1 MEIDKGFQGDTD
13 VTESYGADSIKVLEG
28 LEAVRKRPAM
38 YIGSTGRD
46 GLHHLVYE
54 VVDNSIDEASAG
66 FCDTIVVKIRMDNSV
81 TVEDNGRGIPV
92 DMHKTEGV
100 SAAEVALTKLH
111 AGAKFSNDSYKISG
125 GLHGV
130 GVSVVNAL
138 SIYLEL
144 EVRREGGVYT
154 QSYVRGVPGAPLEM
168 VGKTKRRG
176 TMITFKPDDEIF
188 DDTEFSYDTL
198 SNRLRE
204 LAFLNSGVKIT
215 LIDERTDRQSEF
227 FYKGGIIEFVE
238 YINRN
243 KKVLHKN
250 PIFITGSKEDCL
262 VEVALQYNDTY
273 AENIFSFANSI
284 NTTEGGTHLIGFR
297 SALTRAFNNYAAS
310 SNILKNGK
318 ESFKG
323 EDLREGLACV
333 ISVKIRNPQFEGQTK
348 TKLGNSEV
356 KGLVEGVVYDK
367 ISSYMEENPSVAKQL
382 LGKCLDAARAREAAR
397 RARELTR
404 RKTALEVGALPGKLA
419 DCQERDPARSE
430 IYLVEGDSAGGSA
443 KQGRDR
449 KNQAILPLR
458 GKVLNVEKARFD
470 KMLQNEELKVIITA
484 LGTGIGQEDQDKDI
498 SRLRYHKVII
508 MTDADVDGLHIRTL
522 LLTFF
527 FRQMKEII
535 ERGHLYI
542 AQPPLFKITDRKQ
555 EVYIHNEETMKNYVL
570 DSGVNRVRLLTGNG
584 NSKGDTLP
592 QGVPAITGKRLLD
605 HIRKAMRIETI
616 LDRFEKE
623 EKNRDLIRI
632 LAGDPGLTEEDFR
645 TKEALTKVAKRTG
658 MALGEGLEGFDPPE
672 MDQEHGRW
680 KIVFRIRKN
689 NQTLTTSID
698 RDILKLPKFLEI
710 KALLGQIAA
719 LGEAPY
725 RVSAVEEAEG
735 DKGGKVETVDT
746 IASLIEYVIGAG
758 KKGYTVQRYKGLG
771 EMNPE
776 QLWETTMNPEKR
788 TLLQVRIEDVTE
800 AENIFSTLMGDQVEP
815 RRDFIYKNAL
825 YASNLDV

>member
-1 MEIDKGFQGDTD
+1 M
-13 VTESYGADSIKVLEG
+13 
-28 LEAVRKRPAM
+28 
-38 YIGSTGRD
+38 
-46 GLHHLVYE
+46 
-54 VVDNSIDEASAG
+54 VD
-66 FCDTIVVKIRMDNSV
+66 
-81 TVEDNGRGIPV
+81 DNGRGIPV
-92 DMHKTEGV
+92 DIHKTEGI

-111 AGAKFSNDSYKISG
+111 AGAKFSNESYKISG

-138 SIYLEL
+138 SSYLEL
-144 EVRREGGVYT
+144 EVRRDGGVYT
-154 QSYVRGVPGAPLEM
+154 QSYARGVPTAPLEM
-168 VGKTKRRG
+168 VGRTKSRG
-176 TMITFKPDDEIF
+176 TKITFKPDDMIF
-188 DDTEFSYDTL
+188 EDLDFSYDTV

-215 LIDERTDRQSEF
+215 LIDERIDRQSEY
-227 FYKGGIIEFVE
+227 FYKGGIVSFVE

-273 AENIFSFANSI
+273 AENVFSFANSI

-297 SALTRAFNNYAAS
+297 SALTRAFNNYATS

-318 ESFKG
+318 ESLKG

-333 ISVKIRNPQFEGQTK
+333 ISIKIRNPQFEGQTK

-356 KGLVEGVVYDK
+356 KGLVEGIVYDK
-367 ISSYMEENPSVAKQL
+367 ISSYLEENPSVAKQL

-397 RARELTR
+397 HARELTR

-470 KMLQNEELKVIITA
+470 KMIQNEELRVIITA
-484 LGTGIGQEDQDKDI
+484 LGMGIGQEDQDI
-498 SRLRYHKVII
+498 SKLRYHKVII

-535 ERGHLYI
+535 ERGYLYI
-542 AQPPLFKITDRKQ
+542 AQPPLFKISDRKQ
-555 EVYIHNEETMKNYVL
+555 EIYIHNEETMKNHVL
-570 DSGVNRVRLLTGNG
+570 DSGVNRVRLLAV
-584 NSKGDTLP
+584 GDTLP

-616 LDRFEKE
+616 LDKFEKE
-623 EKNRDLIRI
+623 DRERHVVRI
-632 LAGDPGLTEEDFR
+632 LAGDPAIADEDFR
-645 TKEALTKVAKRTG
+645 TEEALTKVARRTG
-658 MALGEGLEGFDPPE
+658 MALGELLEGVDIE
-672 MDQEHGRW
+672 MDQEYGRW
-680 KIVFRIRKN
+680 RMAFRIRRSGRIV
-689 NQTLTTSID
+689 TTSID
-698 RDILKLPKFLEI
+698 RDVLKLPKFVEI
-710 KALLGQIAA
+710 RALLNQITV

-725 RVSAVEEAEG
+725 RVSAAEEAEG
-735 DKGGKVETVDT
+735 GQDANFETVDSM
-746 IASLIEYVIGAG
+746 AALIDHVIGAG

-788 TLLQVRIEDVTE
+788 TLLQVRIEDAV
-800 AENIFSTLMGDQVEP
+800 AADGIFTTLMGDQVEP
-815 RRDFIYKNAL
+815 RREFIYKNAL

>member
-1 MEIDKGFQGDTD
+1 
-13 VTESYGADSIKVLEG
+13 
-28 LEAVRKRPAM
+28 
-38 YIGSTGRD
+38 
-46 GLHHLVYE
+46 
-54 VVDNSIDEASAG
+54 
-66 FCDTIVVKIRMDNSV
+66 
-81 TVEDNGRGIPV
+81 
-92 DMHKTEGV
+92 
-100 SAAEVALTKLH
+100 
-111 AGAKFSNDSYKISG
+111 
-125 GLHGV
+125 
-130 GVSVVNAL
+130 
-138 SIYLEL
+138 
-144 EVRREGGVYT
+144 
-154 QSYVRGVPGAPLEM
+154 
-168 VGKTKRRG
+168 
-176 TMITFKPDDEIF
+176 
-188 DDTEFSYDTL
+188 
-198 SNRLRE
+198 SNRFRE
-204 LAFLNSGVKIT
+204 LAFLNPGVNIA
-215 LIDERTDRQSEF
+215 LIDERSDRNSEY
-227 FYKGGIIEFVE
+227 FYKGGIVSFVE

-250 PIFITGSKEDCL
+250 PIFITGSREDCL

-297 SALTRAFNNYAAS
+297 SALTRVFNNYAVS
-310 SNILKNGK
+310 NNILKNGK
-318 ESFKG
+318 ESLKG

-356 KGLVEGVVYDK
+356 KGLVEGIVYDK
-367 ISSYMEENPSVAKQL
+367 ISSYLEENPSVAKQL

-397 RARELTR
+397 HARELTR

-470 KMLQNEELKVIITA
+470 KMIQNEELRVIITA
-484 LGTGIGQEDQDKDI
+484 LGMGIGQEDQDI
-498 SRLRYHKVII
+498 SKLRYHKVII

-535 ERGHLYI
+535 ERGYLYI
-542 AQPPLFKITDRKQ
+542 AQPPLFKISDRKQ
-555 EVYIHNEETMKNYVL
+555 EIYIHNEETMKNHVL
-570 DSGVNRVRLLTGNG
+570 DSGVNRVRLLAV
-584 NSKGDTLP
+584 GDTLP

-616 LDRFEKE
+616 LDKFEKE
-623 EKNRDLIRI
+623 DRERHVVRI
-632 LAGDPGLTEEDFR
+632 LAGDPAIADEDFR
-645 TKEALTKVAKRTG
+645 TEEALTKVARRTG
-658 MALGEGLEGFDPPE
+658 MALGELLEGVDIE
-672 MDQEHGRW
+672 MDQEYGRW
-680 KIVFRIRKN
+680 RMAFRIRRSGRIV
-689 NQTLTTSID
+689 TTSID
-698 RDILKLPKFLEI
+698 RDVLKLPKFVEI
-710 KALLGQIAA
+710 RALLNQITV

-725 RVSAVEEAEG
+725 RVSAAEEAEG
-735 DKGGKVETVDT
+735 GQDAKFETVDSM
-746 IASLIEYVIGAG
+746 AALIDHVIGAG

-788 TLLQVRIEDVTE
+788 TLLQVRIEDAV
-800 AENIFSTLMGDQVEP
+800 AADGIFTTLMGDQVEP
-815 RRDFIYKNAL
+815 RREFIYKNAL

>member
-1 MEIDKGFQGDTD
+1 MEEIIQEETTAKQG
-13 VTESYGADSIKVLEG
+13 EYGADSIRVLEG

-38 YIGSTGRD
+38 YIGSTGKD

-66 FCDTIVVKIRMDNSV
+66 FCDTILVKIRMDNSV
-81 TVEDNGRGIPV
+81 VVEDNGRGIPV
-92 DMHKTEGV
+92 DIHRTEGV
-100 SAAEVALTKLH
+100 SAAEVALTRLH

-138 SIYLEL
+138 SIYLDL
-144 EVRREGGVYT
+144 EVRRDGNVYR
-154 QSYVRGVPGAPLEM
+154 QSYVCGVPNAPLEQ
-168 VGKTKRRG
+168 VGKTKNRG
-176 TMITFKPDDEIF
+176 TTVTFKPDDTIF
-188 DDTEFSYDTL
+188 EETEFSYDIL

-204 LAFLNSGVKIT
+204 LAFLNCGVKIT
-215 LIDERTDRQSEF
+215 LIDERDDRQGEF
-227 FYKGGIIEFVE
+227 FYEGGIVSFVE

-243 KKVLHKN
+243 KKVLHKS
-250 PIFITGSKEDCL
+250 PVFITGSREDCL

-273 AENIFSFANSI
+273 TENVFSFANSI

-297 SALTRAFNNYAAS
+297 SALTRAFNNYATS
-310 SNILKNGK
+310 SNLMKNGK
-318 ESFKG
+318 ESLKG

-356 KGLVEGVVYDK
+356 KGLVEGIVYDK
-367 ISSYMEENPSVAKQL
+367 ISSYLEENPAVAKQL

-397 RARELTR
+397 HARELTR

-419 DCQERDPARSE
+419 DCQERDPSRSE

-449 KNQAILPLR
+449 RNQAILPLR

-484 LGTGIGQEDQDKDI
+484 LGIGIGQEDQDI
-498 SRLRYHKVII
+498 SRLRYQKVII

-527 FRQMKEII
+527 FRQMKQII
-535 ERGHLYI
+535 ERGYLYI
-542 AQPPLFKITDRKQ
+542 AQPPLFKVSDRKQ
-555 EVYIHNEETMKNYVL
+555 EIYIHNEETMQNHVL
-570 DSGVNRVRLLTGNG
+570 DSGVGRVRLLTVNG
-584 NSKGDTLP
+584 GGDTLR
-592 QGVPAITGKRLLD
+592 QVAPAITGKRLLD
-605 HIRKAMRIETI
+605 NIRKAMRIETI

-623 EKNRDLIRI
+623 DKNRDIIRI
-632 LAGDPGLTEEDFR
+632 LAGDPALSEEDFR
-645 TKEALTKVAKRTG
+645 TEEALAKVAKRTG
-658 MALGEGLEGFDPPE
+658 MPLGKEFEGVDLE

-680 KIVFRIRKN
+680 RMAFRIRRSGRLSV
-689 NQTLTTSID
+689 TMID
-698 RDILKLPKFLEI
+698 RDILKLPKFAETR
-710 KALLGQIAA
+710 ALLSQIAV

-725 RVSAVEEAEG
+725 HVSTADETEG
-735 DKGGKVETVDT
+735 APAKEPESVGTMAALIDYI
-746 IASLIEYVIGAG
+746 IAAG
-758 KKGYTVQRYKGLG
+758 KKGYNVQRYKGLG

-788 TLLQVRIEDVTE
+788 TLLQVRIEDAVAADE
-800 AENIFSTLMGDQVEP
+800 IFTTLMGDQVEP